1 MVNEDFISD
10 VDRFVIL
17 DVLNSLSGTED
28 VRNCLRVQIVNSS
41 NEFSYQD
48 KEEIKNRV
56 GIGLKLK
63 EKRDRLFTI
72 TINVEAENNN
82 QLFR

>member
-28 VRNCLRVQIVNSS
+28 VRNCLSVQIVNSS

>member
-1 MVNEDFISD
+1 MVNEELISN
-10 VDRFVIL
+10 VDRFIIL
-17 DVLNSLSGTED
+17 DPLNTISGTED
-28 VRNCLRVQIVNSS
+28 VRTCPRVQIVNSS
-41 NEFSYQD
+41 NELFSPD
-48 KEEIKNRV
+48 IEAIKSRV